1 MAQTREDVTA
11 LVETLVRNLVDDVDA
26 IGLDTYDEDGIF
38 RIDITVLPDEVGK
51 VIGRKGRMIKAI
63 RTLARAAGSQAGI
76 TTEVEILG

>member
-26 IGLDTYDEDGIF
+26 IGLDTYGEDGIF
-38 RIDITVLPDEVGK
+38 RIDITVSPDEVGK

>member
-38 RIDITVLPDEVGK
+38 RIDITVSPDEVGK

-76 TTEVEILG
+76 VTEVEILG